1 MRCFHGDQV
10 TVPADNPRF
19 LTSITQAGMLVIHS
33 SPVTLS
39 WIPRDIV
46 NDVYNVGGTVT
57 VGTFDS
63 VDAAKRAA
71 NEQYFA
77 IIDNWQA
84 SDALP
89 FDSSDETGTE
99 NHTPDVDGHN
109 IRRHGIHWK

>member
-1 MRCFHGDQV
+1 MM
-10 TVPADNPRF
+10 TPADSPRF
-19 LTSITQAGMLVIHS
+19 LVSSTEAGMLVIHS

-63 VDAAKRAA
+63 VNEAKRAA
-71 NEQYFA
+71 SEQYSA
-77 IIDNWQA
+77 AGEDWQA
-84 SDALP
+84 SDVSP
-89 FDSSDETGTE
+89 FDSSKESNTE